1 MRITHLRWTLMLF
14 FSFQF
19 PLPSSEMVLT
29 PPCCWCLWSAVWF
42 CCSSSSGSS
51 SSAAGK
57 PPGPKACQSSH
68 RYSRLIDTIW
78 IWKYS
83 SVFPLVPVG
92 ISITSPSP
100 CLSSYIS
107 LFICCFPAVF
117 PYLYLS
123 ISLVLT
129 ALPPSLSGSLTHFFP
144 CGVASGIVT
153 GRWQLCLISLHCA
166 ATGLCAV
173 CVEIRREHVPFPR
186 EPRLMAGRR
195 ICAYVYLCV
204 LYSIRVAVILPRAKH
219 HGCFALIKLLFLAKL
234 SASCAL
240 TPLWISSATFPFHK
254 ASSYCVRS

>member
-57 PPGPKACQSSH
+57 PPGPTVCQSSH
-68 RYSRLIDTIW
+68 RYYLNLEVFLRL
-78 IWKYS
+78 
-83 SVFPLVPVG
+83 
-92 ISITSPSP
+92 SP
-100 CLSSYIS
+100 CPCGHLHH
-107 LFICCFPAVF
+107 L
-117 PYLYLS
+117 
-123 ISLVLT
+123 
-129 ALPPSLSGSLTHFFP
+129 SLTLSVILYQSFYLLFSCCLPLSLPVHQFGSHGSSSFSFRLSHSLFP

-195 ICAYVYLCV
+195 ICAYVYVCV
-204 LYSIRVAVILPRAKH
+204 LYSIRVAFILPRAKH
-219 HGCFALIKLLFLAKL
+219 HGCFALIKLLFSCQTL
-234 SASCAL
+234 SQLRTYS
-240 TPLWISSATFPFHK
+240 TMDIISYISV
-254 ASSYCVRS
+254 S